1 MREYVGIFGGET
13 LDRKRMTKK
22 KVLKYLLIIGLAVL
36 YFIIFYT
43 PSFKMP
49 ISWANLV
56 VGISVEPNYIPF
68 EYSKSYMTATGCG
81 RNCHTAKFHYISTK
95 AEMVITA
102 DEEVSWY
109 NDPKWDKKTKI
120 KGTKYYY
127 REKNGRQHLYWEEE
141 KEELEL
147 EIEYKGENKL
157 SKSEIVKIANS
168 IKAEER
174 YP

>member
-1 MREYVGIFGGET
+1 MN
-13 LDRKRMTKK
+13 RKRITKK
-22 KVLKYLLIIGLAVL
+22 KVLKYLLIIGLAIV

-43 PSFKMP
+43 PSIKMP
-49 ISWANLV
+49 VSWDNFV
-56 VGISVEPNYIPF
+56 VGITAEPNYIPF
-68 EYSKSYMTATGCG
+68 DYSTSYLTATRCG
-81 RNCHTAKFHYISTK
+81 RNCNTVKFHYNSTK
-95 AEMVITA
+95 AEIVVTA

-109 NDPKWDKKTKI
+109 NNPKWDKKTKI

-127 REKNGRQHLYWEEE
+127 REKNGRQHLYWEES

-174 YP
+174 